1 MNGLQKINDYQEQH
15 LNAYVNQFQIIT
27 VKSQRMMVFFFCFS
41 TKNYFLNLFAR
52 IRIETHFP
60 LLSSLFNYFAVV
72 MCIMNN
78 RK

>member
-1 MNGLQKINDYQEQH
+1 MNGLKKINDYREKH
-15 LNAYVNQFQIIT
+15 LNAYMNQFQIIT
-27 VKSQRMMVFFFCFS
+27 VKSQRMMVFFFFS

-60 LLSSLFNYFAVV
+60 LVSSLFNYFAVV
-72 MCIMNN
+72 ICIMSN